1 LPLFL
6 FVRGERATPAYS
18 AQNARV
24 QSNAVTQLR
33 LTPLRTPISNGA
45 LAADQLPDRL
55 KILGW
60 GDNPSVKG
68 TVRLT
73 EISTHALPQR
83 QAALGFDRIALD
95 WEHNTVAGTPEYE
108 RTQEPRSVAAYGVP
122 VVVPGDGLYLER
134 LEWTPAGRTNAL
146 NYADLSPA
154 VELDAQGN
162 ITFVHSVALCRNG
175 AVEGL
180 SFFTVSVA
188 TGKPL
193 KHEII
198 APMSDTTTTTPATLT
213 LAILAGILGLAA
225 DAPEAT
231 VVDTLKQRL
240 APPAPVDLTPLTA
253 RLDKVEKAVPADVT
267 SFSARLEKVERT
279 LLDQASATTEVE
291 KTRMI
296 KLFSADGKV
305 PKDADGQA
313 YTAEALRALD
323 LGTLR
328 LLHANTPA
336 TVPLTAR
343 AAHATEGKATNPNL
357 KGRSR
362 LVAALEVQNATK

>member
-1 LPLFL
+1 M
-6 FVRGERATPAYS
+6 
-18 AQNARV
+18 

-45 LAADQLPDRL
+45 LAADRLPDRL
-55 KILGW
+55 KILSW

-73 EISTHALPQR
+73 DITTRALPPR

-180 SFFTVSVA
+180 SFFSVTVSNPE
-188 TGKPL
+188 TPHK
-193 KHEII
+193 EIPS
-198 APMSDTTTTTPATLT
+198 PMSDATKLPAVLT
-213 LAILAGILGLAA
+213 LAVLAAALGLDAA
-225 DAPEAT
+225 AAEAD
-231 VVDTLKQRL
+231 VAAKLKERL
-240 APPAPVDLTPLTA
+240 TPAPPLDLTPLSA
-253 RLDKVEKAVPADVT
+253 RLDKLEAGQPAATLAAGAQIVT
-267 SFSARLEKVERT
+267 LSARIEKLEKQ
-279 LLDQASATTEVE
+279 LADQASAGTEVE
-291 KTRMI
+291 KTRVL
-296 KLFSADGKV
+296 KCFSAEGKV
-305 PKDADGQA
+305 PKDADGKP
-313 YTAEALRALD
+313 YTAEALKALD
-323 LGTLR
+323 LPVLR
-328 LLHANTPA
+328 ILHANTPA
-336 TVPLTAR
+336 TVPLSAR
-343 AAHATEGKATNPNL
+343 TGLAQEGKPTDPNL
-357 KGRSR
+357 KGRNR
-362 LVAALEVQNATK
+362 TIAAFELQAAGRA